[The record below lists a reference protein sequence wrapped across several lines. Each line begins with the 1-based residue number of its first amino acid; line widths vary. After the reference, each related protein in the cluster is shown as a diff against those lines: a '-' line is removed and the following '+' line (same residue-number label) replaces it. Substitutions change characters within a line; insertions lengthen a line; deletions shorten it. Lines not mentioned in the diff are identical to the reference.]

1 MEIAFLFEM
10 HQPVRLK
17 KLSEFSPVSMP
28 DDLDDI
34 FDSYTDKIILDRVTE
49 RTYRHATKI
58 IKNNIEKYKDFKVNF
73 SISGILL
80 EQLNKNYKDVIKLF
94 QDLANSERVEFL
106 SQTYYHSLSWFIDK
120 NEFYDQIKMQ
130 SESIENIIGYKP
142 KSAENTEFI
151 YNNDIGCFLRDMGFN
166 VVVTEGVDYIL
177 NGRSPNKVYKNPLC
191 DNKILLRNYRLSDD
205 IGFRFSNRNWE
216 EYPLTADKY
225 AYWINATPGDFL
237 LIAIDYETFG
247 EHHNPSTG
255 IYEFLDYLPKE
266 ILKFNNLKFS
276 NISEAGI
283 PSDYY
288 DVPPFKTISW
298 ADERDLSA
306 WLGNPL
312 QRDAF
317 NILRKLYYYAKPLG
331 REIFEAYRKMTISD
345 HLYYMATK
353 YGSAGEVHSYFNP
366 MGGYE
371 KAYHSFLTALDILSI
386 KIKEKVKENQCEF
399 LKKFILPDDL
409 CFYYNYK
416 GSIIKACSIQQLL
429 YMVDKLP
436 KEYFGSIKENIN
448 QWLSQLFM
456 IKDMDDLAKKCP
468 DLSFTNK
475 GFSF

>member
-1 MEIAFLFEM
+1 MEIALLFEM
-10 HQPVRLK
+10 HQPARLK
-17 KLSEFSPVSMP
+17 KLSEFPPTSIPEN
-28 DDLDDI
+28 LDEI
-34 FDSYTDKIILDRVTE
+34 FDNYTDKIILDRVTE

-58 IKNNIEKYKDFKVNF
+58 LKNNIEKYKDFKINF

-94 QDLANSERVEFL
+94 QDLANTERVEFL
-106 SQTYYHSLSWFIDK
+106 SQTYYHSLAWFIDK
-120 NEFYDQIKMQ
+120 REFYDQIKMQ
-130 SESIENIIGYKP
+130 SELVEDIIGYKP

-151 YNNDIGCFLRDMGFN
+151 YNNDIGCFLKEMGFD

-177 NGRSPNKVYKNPLC
+177 NGRSPNKIYKNPLC
-191 DNKILLRNYRLSDD
+191 NNKVVLRNYRLSDD

-225 AYWINATPGDFL
+225 AYWINVTPGDFL

-266 ILKFNNLKFS
+266 ILKFKNLRFS
-276 NISEAGI
+276 NINEAG
-283 PSDYY
+283 PPGDYY

-312 QRDAF
+312 QKDAF
-317 NILRKLYYYAKPLG
+317 NTLRKLYYYARYLG
-331 REIFEAYRKMTISD
+331 KDILESYRKLTISD

-353 YGSAGEVHSYFNP
+353 YGSMNEVHTYFNP

-371 KAYHSFLTALDILSI
+371 KAFHSFIIATTILSQKLRQ
-386 KIKEKVKENQCEF
+386 KINENMCEF
-399 LKKFILPDDL
+399 LRNFELPDDL
-409 CFYYNYK
+409 CFYFNYR
-416 GSIIKACSIQQLL
+416 GNISKACSIEQLL
-429 YMVDKLP
+429 RK
-436 KEYFGSIKENIN
+436 IKEFPKDYLDSINEYVN

-456 IKDMDDLAKKCP
+456 IKDINEISKRCP
-468 DLSFTNK
+468 DLYI
-475 GFSF
+475 